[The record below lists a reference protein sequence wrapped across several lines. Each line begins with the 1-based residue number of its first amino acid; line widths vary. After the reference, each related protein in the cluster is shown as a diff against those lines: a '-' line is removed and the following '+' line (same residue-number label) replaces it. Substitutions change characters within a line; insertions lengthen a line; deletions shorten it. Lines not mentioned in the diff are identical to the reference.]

1 MDNTAKLGLFKI
13 ISEGSVAAGVRRIE
27 AVTGQGVLD
36 AFDVANTILTE
47 AAAALKAS
55 GTSDM
60 ARRAAQIALEL
71 KEKDKEIERL
81 NNRLTN
87 AWVKDLLKNA
97 KDVQGIKVIGAAFT
111 GANAD
116 MLRNLCDQFKGDG
129 LDLVAVVAGIQEEKG
144 TVSFACAC
152 TKGAMAK
159 GAHAGNIVREVAK
172 IAGGSGGGRP
182 DRAMA
187 GGKDIT
193 KVDEALNALNDILE
207 AQLSK

>member
-1 MDNTAKLGLFKI
+1 
-13 ISEGSVAAGVRRIE
+13 
-27 AVTGQGVLD
+27 
-36 AFDVANTILTE
+36 
-47 AAAALKAS
+47 
-55 GTSDM
+55 M
-60 ARRAAQIALEL
+60 ARRAAQAALEL

-81 NNRLTN
+81 NNRLANT
-87 AWVKDLLKNA
+87 WGESLLKNA
-97 KDVQGIKVIGAAFT
+97 KEVQGIKVIGAAFT

-116 MLRNLCDQFKGDG
+116 MLRNLCDRFKDDG
-129 LDLVAVVAGIQEEKG
+129 SDLVAVVAGIQEDKG
-144 TVSFACAC
+144 TVSFACVC
-152 TKGAMAK
+152 TKDAMAK

-193 KVDEALNALNDILE
+193 KVDEALNALTSIVE